1 MIVQDDMF
9 NEIING
15 CKSPVEE
22 HVEKQGAKS
31 SQIFLKGKQLQR
43 FKFKVLPE
51 FTKTFENQSLIK
63 DYVQSSRES
72 YEKLKVDEIRAAYE
86 ASVEEI
92 KAVQDDVDEELEEI
106 QSDKK
111 GFASFM
117 LNGWTIFKWVSRLI
131 RFYAY
136 YKKIMATFDESKAYA
151 QYEKPKSFDWSR
163 YDFEKEIDR
172 EEFKNNLKQSMEE
185 WTNYGVSKF
194 FGPLMTHTT
203 AAILAMSDMAY
214 HKINREIVLWIG
226 KIILQEA
233 IEWGIAALLSYVTGG
248 LSLKIKQGRTAY
260 KFKKIAQAFYN
271 GAKRF
276 RKIKQIKSGVYSVK
290 RLSKINHLKKT
301 KDIVALKKQIGNVTS
316 VVRGVDIAYQTTMAT
331 YTIFDIFDVDREDVE
346 EVREITRNRTKPIG
360 DRFVAMLDIAQGFVS
375 DDLKTG
381 FKKLVVSAQET
392 AKNYTQEFL
401 KKFID
406 KHKSQFEIKNF
417 FVNKEYSFDLLMQSI
432 GQLIK
437 IFKKDHDVLKQDY
450 FPFEET
456 QYGWNVKNGNKSLEF
471 NKNHVK
477 FADGTEM
484 FDSYI
489 RYGNEM
495 TINGRTIKQITFSI
509 NPSDWLTGEDNTNI
523 DIGYLPDGMK
533 KKIRLRKPDGVRL
546 KYDKNGEM
554 RGVDIFPEIYGNG
567 NGDVSFAQ
575 TEAER
580 KANNWGLIGQN
591 ANVKVNYVGD
601 AKNHVNASFSPSATQ
616 SFISIDKIKKIE
628 SWGVKD
634 LSEITNSRNE
644 QLKQEQEFEKKAKL
658 LKEIIDRI
666 VNV

>member
-1 MIVQDDMF
+1 MIVQDDVF

-117 LNGWTIFKWVSRLI
+117 LKGWTIFKWVSRLI

-214 HKINREIVLWIG
+214 HKINREISLWIG

-233 IEWGIAALLSYVTGG
+233 IEWGIAAVLSFFTFGG
-248 LSLKIKQGRTAY
+248 AGAAKVSRTAY
-260 KFKKIAQAFYN
+260 KFNKIAQAFYN

-276 RKIKQIKSGVYSVK
+276 RHVKQIKSGVYSVK

-331 YTIFDIFDVDREDVE
+331 YTIFDIFNVDREDVE

-375 DDLKTG
+375 DDLDTA

-489 RYGNEM
+489 RYGGAFGR
-495 TINGRTIKQITFSI
+495 IISNGYYNLS
-509 NPSDWLTGEDNTNI
+509 NGA
-523 DIGYLPDGMK
+523 K

-546 KYDKNGEM
+546 KYDENGEM